1 MDHAPEHDETPI
13 DDEALR
19 AYIADALPPGLSARI
34 EKALRESS
42 ELRERLESVRSGR
55 EDMSLHSLG
64 AIWRR
69 SRLTCP
75 SRQQLGSLLLD
86 ALDPDLADYL
96 RFHIEVVECPFCRAN
111 LADLEGKAESTGP
124 AARTRHARILHSSRH
139 LLPEDNRPSGPPA
152 DQARK

>member
-1 MDHAPEHDETPI
+1 MDHAPERDDAPI

-19 AYIADALPPGLSARI
+19 AYIADTLPPGRTARV

-55 EDMSLHSLG
+55 EDTSLHSLG

-96 RFHIEVVECPFCRAN
+96 RFHIDVVECPYCQAN
-111 LADLEGKAESTGP
+111 LADLKGKAEPASTV
-124 AARTRHARILHSSRH
+124 ARTRQHRILQSSKH
-139 LLPEDNRPSGPPA
+139 LLGDEGRG
-152 DQARK
+152 